1 MQMHEHTSELLWE
14 RLFSL
19 RPKDE
24 LVELVHRQ
32 LSTDFERA
40 GHPLSLD
47 VALAPGLWA
56 GKIHEAL
63 KAESSE
69 TVAQLVYLIDLPETL
84 VLEMHRDPNYL
95 EQLAEAI
102 LYRELVKVY
111 YKITYS
117 A

>member
-14 RLFSL
+14 RLFAL

-24 LVELVHRQ
+24 LIALVHRQ
-32 LSTDFERA
+32 LSADFERA
-40 GHPLSLD
+40 GHSLD
-47 VALAPGLWA
+47 FAADLAPGLWA
-56 GKIHEAL
+56 GKIFENL
-63 KAESSE
+63 KGEPPE
-69 TVAQLVYLIDLPETL
+69 TVAQLIYLIDMPETL

-95 EQLAEAI
+95 RQLSEAI

>member
-1 MQMHEHTSELLWE
+1 MHEHTSELLWE
-14 RLFSL
+14 RLFAL

-24 LVELVHRQ
+24 LIALVHRQ
-32 LSTDFERA
+32 LSSDFERA
-40 GHPLSLD
+40 GHPLNFDADLS
-47 VALAPGLWA
+47 PNLWA
-56 GKIHEAL
+56 GKLHEIL
-63 KAESSE
+63 KGETPE
-69 TVAQLVYLIDLPETL
+69 TVAQLIYLIDMPETL